1 MEPDTNLYSPNEN
14 NEIIRENSQK
24 ILSVLAAHQIALWE
38 YDIPTGKC
46 SFTDDYFR
54 TLGLKEAGVVFK
66 DINDF
71 YHFAYPEDIN
81 AYQTAFAKMLASESK
96 ASQIQVRCVGEHGEV
111 IWLEDHFLSY
121 KGNEEGDPDKLLAYT
136 VNVTSQCEKE
146 QHIKHLEEHNRKII
160 EALPEFIFIFDEN
173 FFITDVLMAPG
184 TILLHPVEVL
194 KGADGRSIYSPE
206 VSDLFLCNIRECL
219 KDGNLKEIEYPLEVE
234 GSKHYFQARI
244 APFEGNTVL
253 ALIHDIGDRI
263 RRSEELIEAKRRAED
278 ADRMKSVFLANM
290 SHEIRTPLNAIV
302 GFSEIMVLTENEEE
316 KHEYLEIIQ
325 KNSNLLLQLINDIL
339 DLSRIESG
347 KSEMHFQQVEIAGL
361 VDEVEKVHQLK
372 MKLNVDLKVVRP
384 QGEFWTSTDRNRVM
398 QVLFNFLSNAIKNTE
413 TGSIT
418 LGLKQEGDWLKLFVS
433 DTGCGIPEEKLP
445 QIFTRF
451 EKLNDFV
458 QGTGLGLSICKSI
471 VERLGGR
478 IEVSSELG
486 QGSTFA
492 LYLPYQEI
500 PVEVAERSLS
510 TKIDSESVRHKKILV
525 VEDIESNFA
534 QLNILL
540 KKEYTILWV
549 RNGQEAIN
557 SFIREKPDLILMDIR
572 MPVMDGIQA
581 TEKIRTISLSVP
593 IIAVTAYA
601 FLYGTATGYS
611 GWMQCSYLQTIFF
624 GETERNDRNLYR
636 IINFLKGDQHSES

>member
-1 MEPDTNLYSPNEN
+1 MEPDTNLYSQSEN
-14 NEIIRENSQK
+14 SEIIRENSQK

-54 TLGLKEAGVVFK
+54 TLGLKEAGIVFK
-66 DINDF
+66 DIDDF
-71 YHFAYPEDIN
+71 YRFAYPEDVK
-81 AYQTAFAKMLASESK
+81 AYQTAFSKMLASDSK
-96 ASQIQVRCVGEHGEV
+96 ISQIKVRCVGKHGEV

-121 KGNEEGDPDKLLAYT
+121 KGTQDGRPADKLLAYT

-146 QHIKHLEEHNRKII
+146 QHINHLEEHNRKII
-160 EALPEFIFIFDEN
+160 EALPEFIFIFDDN

-194 KGADGRSIYSPE
+194 RGADGRDIYSPE
-206 VSDLFLCNIRECL
+206 VSDLFLCNSRECL
-219 KDGNLKEIEYPLEVE
+219 QDGKLKEIEYPLEVD
-234 GSKHYFQARI
+234 GIRHYFQARI
-244 APFEGNTVL
+244 APFEGNKVL

-263 RRSEELIEAKRRAED
+263 RRSQELIEAKRRAEE
-278 ADRMKSVFLANM
+278 ADKMKSVFLANM

-302 GFSEIMVLTENEEE
+302 GFSEIIAVTENEEE
-316 KHEYLEIIQ
+316 KLQYLEIIQ

-347 KSEMHFQQVEIAGL
+347 KSEMHFQQIEISGL
-361 VDEVEKVHQLK
+361 VEEVEKVHQLK
-372 MKLNVDLKVVRP
+372 MKTDVELKVIRP
-384 QGEFWTSTDRNRVM
+384 EGEYWTSTDRNRVM

-413 TGSIT
+413 KGTIT
-418 LGLKQEGDWLKLFVS
+418 LGLKHKGNWLKLYVS
-433 DTGCGIPEEKLP
+433 DTGYGIAKEKLP

-478 IEVSSELG
+478 IEVVSELG
-486 QGSTFA
+486 KGSTFA
-492 LYLPYQEI
+492 LYLPYQEM
-500 PVEVAERSLS
+500 PKEVVERRLVSGKSIAADKR
-510 TKIDSESVRHKKILV
+510 KKILV
-525 VEDIESNFA
+525 VEDVESNFV

-540 KKEYTILWV
+540 NKEYIISWV
-549 RNGQEAIN
+549 RNGEEAIN
-557 SFIREKPDLILMDIR
+557 SFVREKPDLILMDIR

-601 FLYGTATGYS
+601 FYTEQQQAIQAGCNAVISKPYS
-611 GWMQCSYLQTIFF
+611 LEKLKETIESYI
-624 GETERNDRNLYR
+624 G
-636 IINFLKGDQHSES
+636 

>member
-1 MEPDTNLYSPNEN
+1 MEPDTNLYSQSEN
-14 NEIIRENSQK
+14 SEIIRENSQK

-54 TLGLKEAGVVFK
+54 TLGLKEAGIVFK

-71 YHFAYPEDIN
+71 YRFAYPEDVK
-81 AYQTAFAKMLASESK
+81 AYQTAFAKMLASDSK
-96 ASQIQVRCVGEHGEV
+96 ISQIKVRCVGKHGEV

-121 KGNEEGDPDKLLAYT
+121 KGTQDGRPADKLLAYT

-146 QHIKHLEEHNRKII
+146 QHINHLEEHNRKII
-160 EALPEFIFIFDEN
+160 EALPEFIFIFDDN

-194 KGADGRSIYSPE
+194 RGADGRDIYSPE
-206 VSDLFLCNIRECL
+206 VSDLFLYNIRECL
-219 KDGNLKEIEYPLEVE
+219 QDGKLKEIEYPLEVD
-234 GSKHYFQARI
+234 GIRHYFQARI
-244 APFEGNTVL
+244 APFEGNKVL

-263 RRSEELIEAKRRAED
+263 RRSQELIEAKRRAEE
-278 ADRMKSVFLANM
+278 ADKMKSVFLANM

-302 GFSEIMVLTENEEE
+302 GFSEIIAVTENEEE
-316 KHEYLEIIQ
+316 KLQYLEIIQ

-347 KSEMHFQQVEIAGL
+347 KSEMHFQQIEISGL
-361 VDEVEKVHQLK
+361 VEEVEKVHQLK
-372 MKLNVDLKVVRP
+372 MKTDVELKVIRP
-384 QGEFWTSTDRNRVM
+384 EGEYWTSTDRNRVM

-413 TGSIT
+413 KGTIT
-418 LGLKQEGDWLKLFVS
+418 LGLKHEGNWLKLYVS
-433 DTGCGIPEEKLP
+433 DTGYGIAKEKLP

-478 IEVSSELG
+478 IEVVSELG
-486 QGSTFA
+486 KGSTFA
-492 LYLPYQEI
+492 LYLPYQEM
-500 PVEVAERSLS
+500 PKEVVERRLVSGKSIAADKR
-510 TKIDSESVRHKKILV
+510 KKILV
-525 VEDIESNFA
+525 VEDVESNFV

-540 KKEYTILWV
+540 NKEYIISWV
-549 RNGQEAIN
+549 RNGEEAIN
-557 SFIREKPDLILMDIR
+557 SFVREKPDLILMDIR

-601 FLYGTATGYS
+601 FYTEQQQAIQAGCNAVISKPYS
-611 GWMQCSYLQTIFF
+611 LEKLKETIESYI
-624 GETERNDRNLYR
+624 G
-636 IINFLKGDQHSES
+636 